1 MRRVSLEMRNL
12 SLMFKNLQ
20 SKAKKALTKVGA
32 FIEATIETIE
42 EGIDDF
48 PDLDFD

>member
-1 MRRVSLEMRNL
+1 
-12 SLMFKNLQ
+12 MFNKLAN
-20 SKAKKALTKVGA
+20 KAKEALVKVGA
-32 FIEATIETIE
+32 FIESTVEIIG

>member
-1 MRRVSLEMRNL
+1 
-12 SLMFKNLQ
+12 MFKRL
-20 SKAKKALTKVGA
+20 KTKTKETLTKVGA
-32 FIEATIETIE
+32 FIEATVEIIG

>member
-1 MRRVSLEMRNL
+1 
-12 SLMFKNLQ
+12 MFDILTD
-20 SKAKKALTKVGA
+20 KAKKVLTKVGA
-32 FIEATIETIE
+32 FIEATIETIG